1 MLFAAQKLR
10 KQQELNNPTVIIVAD
25 RVDLDT
31 QIIATF
37 NTAEVGNMNL
47 IKQLWLTNAGGFQN
61 ASQNYSQVAL
71 ASLFELEN
79 YLSRMPQN
87 QVAEK

>member
-1 MLFAAQKLR
+1 MVER
-10 KQQELNNPTVIIVAD
+10 EIIW
-25 RVDLDT
+25 T
-31 QIIATF
+31 E
-37 NTAEVGNMNL
+37 TAN
-47 IKQLWLTNAGGFQN
+47 KQLQNILEYWLDKN

-87 QVAEK
+87 KVVEK